1 MADGAAM
8 EEEKPEGQ
16 IIQVRFQLQHRQ
28 LTTLLERFQ
37 TLAEE
42 LHKKGNKEECEK
54 AYELFLKELALYQ
67 HSITKTKIA
76 ISTMKKETGTY
87 ESSRKQIQ
95 ERIAKTKE
103 DIQELKIKLS
113 HEQKQRAHREEAMA
127 LAKLINQLPSRQ
139 DTNQHIRA
147 KQKELEGLEK
157 SREAIQKEIDSRRRQ
172 FALFYHSLNQL
183 KTELE
188 DNSMDES

>member
-1 MADGAAM
+1 
-8 EEEKPEGQ
+8 
-16 IIQVRFQLQHRQ
+16 
-28 LTTLLERFQ
+28 
-37 TLAEE
+37 